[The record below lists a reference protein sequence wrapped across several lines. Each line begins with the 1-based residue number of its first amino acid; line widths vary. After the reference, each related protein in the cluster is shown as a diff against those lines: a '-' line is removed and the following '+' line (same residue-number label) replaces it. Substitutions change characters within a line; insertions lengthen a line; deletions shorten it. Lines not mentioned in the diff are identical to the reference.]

1 MSAKDAGVEPVCSAC
16 CSEVTKFGRA
26 STMEMEGIVE
36 IVGKHSLPRRDIA
49 VTVRGSQ
56 QLMVSVQ
63 REVQYQ
69 VIGSR

>member
-56 QLMVSVQ
+56 QMVSVQ